1 MLKLLIESISMGR
14 GLYGSSTSLLGSSS
28 DHYGHCCPPVFD
40 ASTIAA
46 LIGGIA
52 LATFFLRLVIVTT
65 VFGGRRSLGSNI
77 PNSKFGF
84 LVTFLG
90 KNFK

>member
-52 LATFFLRLVIVTT
+52 LGMPSKKKFIWKEICHT
-65 VFGGRRSLGSNI
+65 GGEGVP
-77 PNSKFGF
+77 PNP
-84 LVTFLG
+84 
-90 KNFK
+90 

>member
-52 LATFFLRLVIVTT
+52 LGMPSKKKFHMEGNLPYRGGGGSTKSLV
-65 VFGGRRSLGSNI
+65 
-77 PNSKFGF
+77 KF
-84 LVTFLG
+84 
-90 KNFK
+90 KKK